1 MRSVA
6 ARVCCAALLLGAAAT
21 PGFASPRRTKT
32 PVPPTASPTVPPAP
46 TAAAP
51 RPGALVPDQPY
62 VGTPSAGE
70 KPYLAIVR
78 AKEAGATDAEL
89 LSRIEKGGVR
99 YSLSTPEIQQLRAA
113 GVSPKVIEAM
123 LRSGRTPVPAPTKAS
138 AQPGRENAPVTPTLS
153 PR

>member
-1 MRSVA
+1 MRFPALRAVH
-6 ARVCCAALLLGAAAT
+6 AALLVIAAA
-21 PGFASPRRTKT
+21 PVIAAPRRTKT
-32 PVPPTASPTVPPAP
+32 PVPPTPSPTARPAP

-51 RPGALVPDQPY
+51 KPGALVPDQPY

-99 YSLSTPEIQQLRAA
+99 YSLSTPDIQRLRAA

-123 LRSGRTPVPAPTKAS
+123 MRSGRTPAPAATIAEREKA
-138 AQPGRENAPVTPTLS
+138 PLTPTLS

>member
-1 MRSVA
+1 MRSAA
-6 ARVCCAALLLGAAAT
+6 ARVVYAAILLAAAASLS
-21 PGFASPRRTKT
+21 ASPRRTKT
-32 PVPPTASPTVPPAP
+32 PAAPTPSPTAPPAP

-89 LSRIEKGGVR
+89 LSRIEKGNAR
-99 YSLSTPEIQQLRAA
+99 YSLSTPDIQRLRAA

-123 LRSGRTPVPAPTKAS
+123 LRSGRTPAPAARTVTAHVE
-138 AQPGRENAPVTPTLS
+138 RENAPLTPTLS
-153 PR
+153 SR